1 MSEQYKM
8 VAENPQS
15 TVVSDYEPRYRNAKQ
30 YQSEAEMEKE
40 FIEQLQTQA
49 YDYLP
54 INSEKELIENLRRQL
69 EKLNGYRFTD
79 KEWTAFFKEKIANQ
93 NSGIVEK
100 TAIVQD
106 DYIQLLTREDGS
118 TKNIYLL
125 DKKDVFRGM
134 GLWALRL
141 QFTTENPG
149 EIDKILMDYQ
159 GRAAFDA
166 GSYTRGLYSRGV
178 E

>member
-1 MSEQYKM
+1 
-8 VAENPQS
+8 
-15 TVVSDYEPRYRNAKQ
+15 
-30 YQSEAEMEKE
+30 
-40 FIEQLQTQA
+40 
-49 YDYLP
+49 
-54 INSEKELIENLRRQL
+54 
-69 EKLNGYRFTD
+69 
-79 KEWTAFFKEKIANQ
+79 
-93 NSGIVEK
+93 
-100 TAIVQD
+100 
-106 DYIQLLTREDGS
+106 
-118 TKNIYLL
+118 
-125 DKKDVFRGM
+125 M

>member
-1 MSEQYKM
+1 MPPRKTPASIIAAKTVVHALALTPLAILAWQFWDVYSTNSDALGADP
-8 VAENPQS
+8 VAE
-15 TVVSDYEPRYRNAKQ
+15 
-30 YQSEAEMEKE
+30 
-40 FIEQLQTQA
+40 IEHRL
-49 YDYLP
+49 
-54 INSEKELIENLRRQL
+54 
-69 EKLNGYRFTD
+69 
-79 KEWTAFFKEKIANQ
+79 
-93 NSGIVEK
+93 
-100 TAIVQD
+100 
-106 DYIQLLTREDGS
+106 
-118 TKNIYLL
+118 
-125 DKKDVFRGM
+125 